1 MYLPDNNGS
10 WMFWSDWDNRQP
22 RIERCSMSGRDRRLL
37 FSINAVS
44 GGGWPNGLTLDYDA
58 RRVYWIDAK

>member
-1 MYLPDNNGS
+1 
-10 WMFWSDWDNRQP
+10 
-22 RIERCSMSGRDRRLL
+22 MSGRDRRLL